1 IMDIGIIEL
10 RNLDYAVAA
19 YKYYKTSSENL
30 TKLSLEDINGD
41 MSEIRDIIY
50 NYESDFIN
58 EKLEKGEVF
67 YFDKEFFLDNINSI
81 SVDYANPHYIGY
93 DEEDNDDGYFLY
105 SEDKVDNFIGSKI
118 IEWIGEP
125 EELRDTLEQ
134 ATLNKSGNF
143 YISDL
148 IDFYKK
154 ENISLDELPKEI
166 EEKFINGEYEK
177 FKNEE
182 NKSNYEELKSLIE
195 SKEIASSFNA
205 SSSNSKKMR
214 M

>member
-1 IMDIGIIEL
+1 GIIEL
-10 RNLDYAVAA
+10 SNLDYAVAA

-50 NYESDFIN
+50 NYECDFIN

-67 YFDKEFFLDNINSI
+67 YWSREFFIDNMNSI

-93 DEEDNDDGYFLY
+93 NEEDNDDGYFLY
-105 SEDKVDNFIGSKI
+105 SDDKVDYLIGEKI
-118 IEWIGEP
+118 IKWIGEP

-134 ATLNKSGNF
+134 ATLKKSGDF

-148 IDFYKK
+148 IDFYKN
-154 ENISLDELPKEI
+154 ENISLDELPREI
-166 EEKFINGEYEK
+166 EEKFKNGEYEK
-177 FKNEE
+177 FKNEKNE
-182 NKSNYEELKSLIE
+182 SNYEELKSLIE
-195 SKEIASSFNA
+195 NKEIASSFNA
-205 SSSNSKKMR
+205 YSSTNKKLR

>member
-1 IMDIGIIEL
+1 NEL
-10 RNLDYAVAA
+10 SNLDYAVAA
-19 YKYYKTSSENL
+19 YKYYKTSSEKL

-50 NYESDFIN
+50 NYECDFIN

-67 YFDKEFFLDNINSI
+67 YWSREFFIDNMNSI

-93 DEEDNDDGYFLY
+93 NEEDNDDGYFLY
-105 SEDKVDNFIGSKI
+105 SDDKVDYLIGEKI
-118 IEWIGEP
+118 IKWIGEP

-134 ATLNKSGNF
+134 ATLKKSGDF

-148 IDFYKK
+148 IDFYKN

-166 EEKFINGEYEK
+166 EEKFKNGEYEK
-177 FKNEE
+177 FKNEKNE
-182 NKSNYEELKSLIE
+182 SNYEELKSLIE
-195 SKEIASSFNA
+195 NKEIASSFNA
-205 SSSNSKKMR
+205 YSSNNKKLR

>member
-1 IMDIGIIEL
+1 MDIGIIEL

-41 MSEIRDIIY
+41 MSEVRDIIY

>member
-1 IMDIGIIEL
+1 MDIGIIEL

-105 SEDKVDNFIGSKI
+105 SEDKVDNFIDSKI

>member
-1 IMDIGIIEL
+1 MSRDIEVIKL
-10 RNLDYAVAA
+10 TNLDYAVAA
-19 YKYYKTSSENL
+19 YKYYKTSAENIS
-30 TKLSLEDINGD
+30 KLDLEDVNNDIT
-41 MSEIRDIIY
+41 EIRDRIFNYGGSFIY
-50 NYESDFIN
+50 
-58 EKLEKGEVF
+58 EKREKGDF
-67 YFDKEFFLDNINSI
+67 Y
-81 SVDYANPHYIGY
+81 YM
-93 DEEDNDDGYFLY
+93 DEEDFSMYECTKFCHNPYSISIGDDDYDSRYLYND
-105 SEDKVDNFIGSKI
+105 ENVDNFIGAKI

-134 ATLNKSGNF
+134 ATLKKSGDF

-166 EEKFINGEYEK
+166 EEKFINGEYDK

>member
-1 IMDIGIIEL
+1 MDIGIIEL

-166 EEKFINGEYEK
+166 EEKFKNGEYEK
-177 FKNEE
+177 FKNEK

-195 SKEIASSFNA
+195 NKEIASSFNVY
-205 SSSNSKKMR
+205 SSNNKKIR

>member
-1 IMDIGIIEL
+1 
-10 RNLDYAVAA
+10 
-19 YKYYKTSSENL
+19 
-30 TKLSLEDINGD
+30 
-41 MSEIRDIIY
+41 
-50 NYESDFIN
+50 
-58 EKLEKGEVF
+58 
-67 YFDKEFFLDNINSI
+67 
-81 SVDYANPHYIGY
+81 IGY
-93 DEEDNDDGYFLY
+93 NEEDYDDGYFLY
-105 SEDKVDNFIGSKI
+105 CEDEVDNFIGERI

-134 ATLNKSGNF
+134 ATLKKSGDF

>member
-1 IMDIGIIEL
+1 MDIGIIKL
-10 RNLDYAVAA
+10 SNLDYAIAA

-30 TKLSLEDINGD
+30 TKLSLDDINSD
-41 MSEIRDIIY
+41 MTEIREIIY
-50 NYESDFIN
+50 NHGENFNN
-58 EKLEKGEVF
+58 EKRDKGQV
-67 YFDKEFFLDNINSI
+67 YYLSRDFFIDHMKDVNC
-81 SVDYANPHYIGY
+81 ANPHHIGY
-93 DEEDNDDGYFLY
+93 NEEDYDDGYFLY
-105 SEDKVDNFIGSKI
+105 CEDEVDNFIGERI

-134 ATLNKSGNF
+134 ATLKKSGDF

-182 NKSNYEELKSLIE
+182 NKSNYEELKSLID

>member
-1 IMDIGIIEL
+1 MDIGIIEL

>member
-1 IMDIGIIEL
+1 MDIGIIEL

-134 ATLNKSGNF
+134 ATLNKIGDF

>member
-1 IMDIGIIEL
+1 MDIGIIEL

-134 ATLNKSGNF
+134 ATLNKSGDF

>member
-1 IMDIGIIEL
+1 MDIGIIEL

-93 DEEDNDDGYFLY
+93 DEEDNDDGCFLY

-134 ATLNKSGNF
+134 ATLNKSGDF

>member
-1 IMDIGIIEL
+1 MDIGIIEL

-205 SSSNSKKMR
+205 SSSNSKKMK

>member
-1 IMDIGIIEL
+1 MDIGIIEL

-93 DEEDNDDGYFLY
+93 D
-105 SEDKVDNFIGSKI
+105 
-118 IEWIGEP
+118 
-125 EELRDTLEQ
+125 
-134 ATLNKSGNF
+134 
-143 YISDL
+143 
-148 IDFYKK
+148 
-154 ENISLDELPKEI
+154 
-166 EEKFINGEYEK
+166 
-177 FKNEE
+177 
-182 NKSNYEELKSLIE
+182 
-195 SKEIASSFNA
+195 
-205 SSSNSKKMR
+205 
-214 M
+214 